1 MEGVRVLEVAQFTF
15 VPAAGA
21 ILADWGAD
29 VIKVEHPVRGDTQRG
44 FINMGGFQL
53 DPDRHPLIE
62 HPNRGKRSVG
72 IDVSTPGGQEVL
84 YEIAKTADV
93 FLTNY
98 MPAQRQKNK
107 FDVEHI
113 RAVNPNIIYARGS
126 AYGDKGPGRDTG
138 GFDGTAFWTRS
149 GVGHALTPEEL
160 GGALSQGIPA
170 FGDSIGGMNIAGG
183 ISAALFHRERTG
195 EAVEIDVSLL
205 STAWWA
211 GGASVTQGMETGETM
226 RSAMPDATGPSV
238 NPFMA
243 NYLTSDGGTI
253 NLCIVSPTGY
263 IRDAFEHLGLP
274 ELADDPRF
282 SDVLPLIENAEA
294 AAELIRESIRSKPY
308 EYWRQ
313 HLKTMRGQWAP
324 FQSFLDLTTDEQA
337 IANDMIVEVEAGDGG
352 KPFKVVRG
360 PIQFNHEPLVT
371 TRAPQAS
378 EHTEIVLM
386 ELGMDWDR
394 IEELKNSGAIAC
406 SRRRC
411 IPAPK
416 VRCAGIQFRRRVRR
430 ARPRRA
436 HPSATTSRPAPR
448 SDRSTSADSRSR
460 RRRDWPAAS
469 RRCPCGPSRAGRRS
483 CRARCRRSGTP
494 AMRSVRRGNAPQLCR
509 RR

>member
-1 MEGVRVLEVAQFTF
+1 MSKVMEGVRVLEVAQFTF

-29 VIKVEHPVRGDTQRG
+29 VIKIEHPVRGDTQRG
-44 FINMGGFQL
+44 FVNMGGFAL

-98 MPAQRQKNK
+98 LPAQRQRNK

-113 RAVNPNIIYARGS
+113 RAANPNIIYARGS
-126 AYGDKGPGRDTG
+126 AYGDKGAERDTG

-160 GGALSQGIPA
+160 GGALPQGIPA

-195 EAVEIDVSLL
+195 EALEIDVSLL

-211 GGASVTQGMETGETM
+211 AGASVTQGMETGETM
-226 RSAMPDATGPSV
+226 RSLMPGATASV

-243 NYLTSDGGTI
+243 NYQTSDGGTI

-263 IRDAFEHLGLP
+263 IRDTFAHLDLP

-294 AAELIRESIRSKPY
+294 GVELIAEAIRSKPF
-308 EYWRQ
+308 EYWRR
-313 HLKTMRGQWAP
+313 HLKTMKGQWAP
-324 FQSFLDLTTDEQA
+324 FQSLVDLGADEQA
-337 IANDMIVEVEAGDGG
+337 IANDMIVEVEGADG

-360 PIQFNHEPLVT
+360 PVQFNHEPLQT

-378 EHTEIVLM
+378 EHTELVLM
-386 ELGMDWDR
+386 EIGLEWDR
-394 IEELKNSGAIAC
+394 IEELKDAGAIA
-406 SRRRC
+406 
-411 IPAPK
+411 
-416 VRCAGIQFRRRVRR
+416 
-430 ARPRRA
+430 
-436 HPSATTSRPAPR
+436 
-448 SDRSTSADSRSR
+448 
-460 RRRDWPAAS
+460 
-469 RRCPCGPSRAGRRS
+469 
-483 CRARCRRSGTP
+483 
-494 AMRSVRRGNAPQLCR
+494 
-509 RR
+509 